1 MDAKDREIALL
12 RQLLALGRIDDV
24 AQLLREALAVAREHV
39 GARQAYLLLYEPGAR
54 GTDVARWTCA
64 EPPVAGSIDRL
75 ISRTILSDVMGRGE
89 SLNVRLALEHP
100 RFKASE
106 SVVLNRIKSV
116 LAMPVGREAYG
127 VLYLQDRIDPSDPHA
142 EGEFDSTHEQFL
154 KALVEHLGPFVD
166 RVVLRAEASMGPLR
180 ALVGSSP
187 ATRKLRQDVRTRG
200 QDSGPVLVQG
210 SPGSG
215 RTTVAATVHAVSSRA
230 RGPLIFQS
238 CAALPADEAMSI
250 LFGVDGPNRQLGLW
264 DAADGGTLVLEDIDE
279 LPRPVAAR
287 LAAELDAA
295 TGRRRG
301 ARTASVRLIA
311 TTTLDPL
318 ALARSARFFQDLR
331 VRLAAGLLVVPDL
344 LSRLDDAP
352 EIVEHLGRVQATAQG
367 RRWPG
372 LTEAG
377 LREATL
383 QMGGGSLTELA
394 ATLGRALLEVQVERP
409 IDVED
414 LRVAAP
420 APAVPLGLE
429 GWLHP
434 SVPLVPWDVAVPALR
449 RAYLRLARSRIAGS
463 DADVIRTMKMSR
475 AAFYENVRPPADAEG
490 DPPTGGSR

>member
-24 AQLLREALAVAREHV
+24 HQLLREALAVAREHV
-39 GARQAYLLLYEPGAR
+39 CARQAHLLLYEPGAR
-54 GTDVARWTCA
+54 GTDVARWTA
-64 EPPVAGSIDRL
+64 SEPPVAGPIDHL
-75 ISRTILSDVMGRGE
+75 ISRTILSDVMGRGA

-100 RFKASE
+100 RFKTRD
-106 SVVLNRIKSV
+106 SVVLNQIKSV

-127 VLYLQDRIDPSDPHA
+127 VLYLQDRVDPTDPDGV
-142 EGEFDSTHEQFL
+142 GEFDSTHEQFL
-154 KALVEHLGPFVD
+154 KTLVEHLGPFVD
-166 RVVLRAEASMGPLR
+166 RVVLRESATEGPLR
-180 ALVGSSP
+180 ALAGSS
-187 ATRKLRQDVRTRG
+187 AAARKLRQDVRTRG
-200 QDSGPVLVQG
+200 QDSGPVLIQG

-238 CAALPADEAMSI
+238 CTALPADEAMLV
-250 LFGVDGPNRQLGLW
+250 LFGVDGPNGQPGVW

-287 LAAELDAA
+287 LAAELDAL
-295 TGRRRG
+295 TGRRRA
-301 ARTASVRLIA
+301 ARVASVRLVA
-311 TTTLDPL
+311 TTTLDAI
-318 ALARSARFFQDLR
+318 ALAKPARFFQDLR

-344 LSRLDDAP
+344 LARLDDAP
-352 EIVEHLGRVQATAQG
+352 EILDHLGRAQATALG

-372 LTEAG
+372 LTDAG

-394 ATLGRALLEVQVERP
+394 ATLGRALVEVEVARP

-420 APAVPLGLE
+420 APTAPLDLE
-429 GWLHP
+429 KWLHP
-434 SVPLVPWDVAVPALR
+434 SVPLVRWDVAVPALR
-449 RAYLRLARSRIAGS
+449 RAYLRLARARIAGS
-463 DADVIRTMKMSR
+463 DAEVIRVLKMSR
-475 AAFYENVRPPADAEG
+475 AAFYENIRPHDG
-490 DPPTGGSR
+490 PPVPWNGTPK